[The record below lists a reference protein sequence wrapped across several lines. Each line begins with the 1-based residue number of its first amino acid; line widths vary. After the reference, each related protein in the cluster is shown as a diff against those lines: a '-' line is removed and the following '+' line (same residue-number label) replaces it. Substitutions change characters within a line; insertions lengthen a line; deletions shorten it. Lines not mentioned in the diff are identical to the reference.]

1 MAMLQRCKEGE
12 EEEGDGERR
21 GLILNRL
28 ETRKGLKRVPHI
40 TSGKAKKHHEQVL
53 IG

>member
-28 ETRKGLKRVPHI
+28 ETGKGLNGASHHI
-40 TSGKAKKHHEQVL
+40 RESEKAS
-53 IG
+53 